1 MPTLKLSVVFA
12 TGVRSMTTDLATQVI
27 ATLRAH
33 AEELRA
39 AGVRHLSLFGSAA
52 RDQATADSDIDL
64 VAELD
69 PQARI
74 GLFALGALEHRLA
87 ALIGR
92 DVDLLAEPVEAP
104 RLRRAIERDR
114 RRAF

>member
-1 MPTLKLSVVFA
+1 MLA
-12 TGVRSMTTDLATQVI
+12 TGVLSMTPDLATQVI

-33 AEELRA
+33 ADELCA
-39 AGVRHLSLFGSAA
+39 AGIRHLSLFGSAA
-52 RDQATADSDIDL
+52 RDQAIADSDIDL
-64 VAELD
+64 VAEFD

-87 ALIGR
+87 GLIGR
-92 DVDLLAEPVEAP
+92 EVDLLAEPVEAP